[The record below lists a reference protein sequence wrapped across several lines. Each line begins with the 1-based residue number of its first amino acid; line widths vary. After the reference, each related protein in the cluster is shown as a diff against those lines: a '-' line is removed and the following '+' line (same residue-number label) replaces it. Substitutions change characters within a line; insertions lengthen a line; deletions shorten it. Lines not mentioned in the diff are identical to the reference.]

1 MPIHSLETQQNAG
14 KLMWETQENF
24 LSSPRKKR
32 KKTRMAQTMNNYSN
46 SFEIQ
51 KVLIP

>member
-24 LSSPRKKR
+24 LSSPRKK
-32 KKTRMAQTMNNYSN
+32 KKENKNGTDHEQLL
-46 SFEIQ
+46 
-51 KVLIP
+51 K